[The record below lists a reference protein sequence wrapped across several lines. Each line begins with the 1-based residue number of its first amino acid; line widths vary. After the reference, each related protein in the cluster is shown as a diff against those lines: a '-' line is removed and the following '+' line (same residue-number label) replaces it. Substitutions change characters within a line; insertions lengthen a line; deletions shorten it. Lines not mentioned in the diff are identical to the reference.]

1 MGKDYSFLAS
11 LRPFSFVVALLACG
25 LGWVLA
31 AQQSRV
37 AVEHGVLILLG
48 GLLLQAGVNLIND
61 YADLSL
67 IGLDVVRRR
76 RIRRNFAAGLG
87 CFLAAAGVGVYFAA
101 LVGFPFLLL
110 CIVGLVGA
118 LGYTLQPINYKAK
131 GLGVVLVF
139 WLMGVLMVSGS
150 YTALTGL
157 FEWRVVIMSLPVS
170 CLVAALLL
178 SNELRDY
185 EADRADQIA
194 TLTVR
199 RGFAFGRRLFLV
211 MVALC
216 YLLTLLNSMIF
227 ALPLLAVTLLSVPFV
242 RPLLVQAQLD
252 KPREKLPP
260 LCGRL
265 LLCFG
270 TLYLL
275 ALGLG

>member
-11 LRPFSFVVALLACG
+11 LRPFSFVVALLTCG

-37 AVEHGVLILLG
+37 VVEHGVLILFG

-67 IGLDVVRRR
+67 TGLDVVRRR
-76 RIRRNFAAGLG
+76 RIRRNFVAGLG
-87 CFLAAAGVGVYFAA
+87 CFFAAAGVGVYFTA

-110 CIVGLVGA
+110 CIAGLVGA

-199 RGFAFGRRLFLV
+199 WGFAFGRRLFLV

-216 YLLTLLNSMIF
+216 YLLTLLSSVIF
-227 ALPLLAVTLLSVPFV
+227 GLPLLAVTLLSVPFV
-242 RPLLVQAQLD
+242 WPLVQAQLD

-265 LLCFG
+265 LLGFG